1 MKNLVLLIWPTVRLW
16 PSLLLL
22 LLLSPV
28 LLLLLAHV
36 SVGDSAV
43 LRPDLRTVPDIL
55 TREHRCDDEQLR
67 QAVAFTIGESDITVN
82 CIHVNHTHT
91 IV

>member
-1 MKNLVLLIWPTVRLW
+1 MKNLVLLCLILPSVRLW
-16 PSLLLL
+16 PSLLLLLL

-36 SVGDSAV
+36 SDCDSAV

-55 TREHRCDDEQLR
+55 TREHRCDD
-67 QAVAFTIGESDITVN
+67 
-82 CIHVNHTHT
+82 
-91 IV
+91 